1 MNLSDISA
9 HWVALHE
16 ALGLGAPIA
25 NDEQYEQ
32 LLGVVAELM
41 ERQQHEQLLETS
53 PLSGLASLLAD
64 RIGEYEAR
72 SHPWPDDSSPA
83 TVLAFLMTE
92 HGLRQSDLPD
102 IGSQGVVSEILR
114 GKRALNLRQITALSK
129 RFAVP
134 LDVFATR

>member
-1 MNLSDISA
+1 MNLSDISG
-9 HWVALHE
+9 HWLALHE

-32 LLGVVAELM
+32 LLGVMAELM
-41 ERQQHEQLLETS
+41 ERQQDGQLLETS

-83 TVLAFLMTE
+83 SVLAYLMTE
-92 HGLRQSDLPD
+92 HELRQSDLPD

-114 GKRALNLRQITALSK
+114 GKRALNLRQIAALSK

-134 LDVFATR
+134 LDVFAPR

>member
-1 MNLSDISA
+1 MNLSDISD
-9 HWVALHE
+9 HWLALHD

-32 LLGVVAELM
+32 LLGVMAELM
-41 ERQQHEQLLETS
+41 ERQQDGQLLETS

-83 TVLAFLMTE
+83 SVLAYLMTE
-92 HGLRQSDLPD
+92 HELRQSDLPD

-114 GKRALNLRQITALSK
+114 GKRALNLRQIAALSK

-134 LDVFATR
+134 LDVFAPR